1 MNITE
6 NDYLRVK
13 EQNEQLNDEIRKLC
27 VETMSLINQNAEL
40 NIALEK
46 CAYWLINVAIKN
58 DIGFECLQKVQEL
71 LGDKRYD
78 EIVEAAKQ
86 HVKDS
91 KDFQNGWKK
100 DISN

>member
-13 EQNEQLNDEIRKLC
+13 EQNEQLHEEIRNLC

-46 CAYWLINVAIKN
+46 CTYWLINVAIRN
-58 DIGFECLQKVQEL
+58 NTGFECLQKSQQL
-71 LGDKRYD
+71 LGDKRYN

-86 HVKDS
+86 HIKAA
-91 KDFQNGWKK
+91 KEFQDGWKK
-100 DISN
+100 DINN